1 MRFEFYTDA
10 LENTPK
16 LSVDGTVP
24 NSVHFSHWEGNETP
38 AELKADTST
47 EITLNLVASPQRDAY
62 TKGIDLVTNNHF
74 DCDGVLSCW
83 VVLNGERTLQYRDL
97 LIAAAEAGDFSEH
110 SSDDGVRVSI
120 AIQGAEQSSPNNDDG
135 SPLAQMLAGREFAT
149 RITDN
154 DALAYELIFPEL
166 ERLLTNVNAYEPL
179 WREGW
184 KNVAAA
190 IESFERGRSQVREYA
205 DSRISLVT
213 LAPEIFDGSGFSPT
227 RHSAPFTAISKF
239 AHGELFLIA
248 IPASGGWFYRLDY
261 PYYSWAETVVRPRI
275 VHRDVTNALRLLNE
289 REVNSNGQWETDN
302 REMTSAVKFLD
313 QNGSLTASGL
323 APDDVAEIFS
333 TSAVLTAASSV
344 V

>member
-1 MRFEFYTDA
+1 
-10 LENTPK
+10 
-16 LSVDGTVP
+16 
-24 NSVHFSHWEGNETP
+24 
-38 AELKADTST
+38 
-47 EITLNLVASPQRDAY
+47 
-62 TKGIDLVTNNHF
+62 
-74 DCDGVLSCW
+74 
-83 VVLNGERTLQYRDL
+83 
-97 LIAAAEAGDFSEH
+97 
-110 SSDDGVRVSI
+110 
-120 AIQGAEQSSPNNDDG
+120 
-135 SPLAQMLAGREFAT
+135 MLAGREFAT

-184 KNVAAA
+184 KSVAAA

-248 IPASGGWFYRLDY
+248 IPTSGGWFYRLDY

-275 VHRDVTNALRLLNE
+275 VHRDLAAALQSLNE
-289 REVNSNGQWETDN
+289 RESSSNGTWERDN

-313 QNGSLTASGL
+313 QSGGLTPSRLEPDQVVEVFQASSRM
-323 APDDVAEIFS
+323 V
-333 TSAVLTAASSV
+333 ASSV

>member
-24 NSVHFSHWEGNETP
+24 NSVHLSHWEGNETP
-38 AELKADTST
+38 PELKADTST
-47 EITLNLVASPQRDAY
+47 EIALNLVASPQRESF

-74 DCDGVLSCW
+74 DTDGVLSCW
-83 VVLNGERTLQYRDL
+83 TVLAGERVLEYRDL
-97 LIAAAEAGDFSEH
+97 LVSAAEAGDFSEH
-110 SSDDGVRVSI
+110 SSDEGVRVSL
-120 AIQGAEQSSPNNDDG
+120 AIQGADQSSPNNDDG

-166 ERLLTNVNAYEPL
+166 DRLLTNVNAYEPL

-184 KNVAAA
+184 KNVADA
-190 IESFERGRSQVREYA
+190 IESFERGRSQVKEFA

-213 LAPEIFDGSGFSPT
+213 LAPEIFSGGGFSPT

-239 AHGELFLIA
+239 ARGELFLIA
-248 IPASGGWFYRLDY
+248 IPTSGGWFYRLDY

-275 VHRDVTNALRLLNE
+275 VRRDFASALQSLNE
-289 REVNSNGQWETDN
+289 REPRGDRNWENDN
-302 REMTSAVKFLD
+302 REMTSAVKFLNEDRSLAVSRLEPD
-313 QNGSLTASGL
+313 QVIEALCT
-323 APDDVAEIFS
+323 
-333 TSAVLTAASSV
+333 T
-344 V
+344 